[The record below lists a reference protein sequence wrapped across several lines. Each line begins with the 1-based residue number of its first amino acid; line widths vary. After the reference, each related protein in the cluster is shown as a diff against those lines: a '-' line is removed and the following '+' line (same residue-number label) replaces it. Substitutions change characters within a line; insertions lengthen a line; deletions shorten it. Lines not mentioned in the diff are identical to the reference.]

1 MDIRVWVV
9 VYRTSGGDLDEEII
23 PLADSPV
30 IEVGGK
36 SCKFFSLAG
45 EEFLVR
51 GLALKELDS
60 FKAAVR
66 VGLSVGVDKEER
78 DVRILPVVFVSGDER
93 FRIVSEAVAEFD
105 EVEFDDFSL

>member
-9 VYRTSGGDLDEEII
+9 VYRTSGDDLDEEII

-51 GLALKELDS
+51 GLALKELDG

-66 VGLSVGVDKEER
+66 VGLSVGVIKKSEMFGFCRWCLLVAMND
-78 DVRILPVVFVSGDER
+78 FV
-93 FRIVSEAVAEFD
+93 
-105 EVEFDDFSL
+105 L